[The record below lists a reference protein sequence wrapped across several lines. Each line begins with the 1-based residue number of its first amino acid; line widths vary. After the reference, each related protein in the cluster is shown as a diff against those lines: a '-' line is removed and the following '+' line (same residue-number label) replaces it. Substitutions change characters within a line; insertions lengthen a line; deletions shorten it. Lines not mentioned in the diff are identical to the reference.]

1 MRLQAGTAKSY
12 AIIGGSG
19 FHELGANASKQ
30 ALDTP
35 FGPPSDS
42 VSDLEIG
49 ASRVYFLARH
59 GAKHSIAPHEIN
71 YRANMAALKQL
82 GVDSI
87 IALNTVGVIPAT
99 PAPGSLALPAQLIDY
114 TWGRAQTV
122 HGPGGGDVVH
132 VDFTEP
138 FSASLRKAL
147 LDCALQSG
155 LDCFDGGVYA
165 CTQGPRLET
174 AAEIDRL
181 ERDGAH
187 FVGMT
192 AMPEAV
198 LARELDMDYV
208 CLCLIVNY
216 GAGRSARGIHEDIE
230 ITLHETRQKAMR
242 LLNCF
247 FA

>member
-1 MRLQAGTAKSY
+1 MQSTVSKSF

-19 FHELGANASKQ
+19 FHELGASGATHS
-30 ALDTP
+30 LDTP
-35 FGPPSDS
+35 YGEPSDS
-42 VSDLEIG
+42 VRELDIG
-49 ASRVYFLARH
+49 TQKVFFLARH
-59 GAKHSIAPHEIN
+59 GAEHSLAPHEIN
-71 YRANMAALKQL
+71 YRANLAALRQL
-82 GVDSI
+82 GVDSV
-87 IALNTVGVIPAT
+87 IALNTVGVIPVT
-99 PAPGSLALPAQLIDY
+99 PAPGSLALPDQLIDY
-114 TWGRAQTV
+114 TWGREHTIHDSRSGNV
-122 HGPGGGDVVH
+122 LH
-132 VDFTEP
+132 VEFTEP
-138 FSASLRKAL
+138 FSNELRGAL
-147 LDCALQSG
+147 LEHALHEG

-198 LARELDMDYV
+198 LARELGLDYV

-216 GAGRSARGIHEDIE
+216 GAGRGSRGIHEEFE

-242 LLNCF
+242 LLNSF
-247 FA
+247 FGG

>member
-1 MRLQAGTAKSY
+1 MY

-19 FHELGANASKQ
+19 FHELGANARKH
-30 ALDTP
+30 AVETP
-35 FGPPSDS
+35 YGSPSDA
-42 VSDLEIG
+42 VSELEIG
-49 ASRVYFLARH
+49 TSRVFFLARH
-59 GAKHSIAPHEIN
+59 GAEHSIAPHEIN

-82 GVDSI
+82 GVSRV

-99 PAPGSLALPAQLIDY
+99 PAPGSLALPTQLIDY
-114 TWGRAQTV
+114 TWGRQQTI
-122 HGPGGGDVVH
+122 HGGGSGSVVH
-132 VDFTEP
+132 VDFTQP
-138 FSASLRKAL
+138 FSAALRDSLLEHAR
-147 LDCALQSG
+147 DEG

-181 ERDGAH
+181 ERDGAD

-198 LARELDMDYV
+198 LARELGLDYV
-208 CLCLIVNY
+208 CLCLVVTY
-216 GAGRSARGIHEDIE
+216 GAGRSTRGIHEDIE

>member
-1 MRLQAGTAKSY
+1 LQATESTTY

-19 FHELGANASKQ
+19 FHELGANATKHE
-30 ALDTP
+30 LETP
-35 FGPPSDS
+35 FGAPSDA
-42 VSDLEIG
+42 VSELEVG
-49 ASRVYFLARH
+49 TSRVFFLPRH
-59 GAKHSIAPHEIN
+59 GALHSIAPHEIN

-82 GVDSI
+82 GVDSV

-99 PAPGSLALPAQLIDY
+99 PAPGSLALPDQLIDY
-114 TWGRAQTV
+114 TWGRDQTIYSRES
-122 HGPGGGDVVH
+122 GSVVH

-138 FSASLRKAL
+138 FSNDLRDSLLEQARKE
-147 LDCALQSG
+147 G

-181 ERDGAH
+181 ERDGAD

-198 LARELDMDYV
+198 LARELGLHYA
-208 CLCLIVNY
+208 CLCLVVNY
-216 GAGRSARGIHEDIE
+216 CAGRSTRGIHEDIE

>member
-1 MRLQAGTAKSY
+1 MQKALAKKY

-19 FHELGANASKQ
+19 FHDFGANTTRHDGK
-30 ALDTP
+30 TP
-35 FGPPSDS
+35 YGSPSDH
-42 VSDLEIG
+42 VRELEIG
-49 ASRVYFLARH
+49 SSRLFFLARH
-59 GAKHSIAPHEIN
+59 GAEHSIAPHAIN
-71 YRANMAALKQL
+71 YRANMAALRQL
-82 GVDSI
+82 GVDSV
-87 IALNTVGVIPAT
+87 IALNTVGVIPRT
-99 PAPGSLALPAQLIDY
+99 PAPGSLALPVQLIDY
-114 TWGRAQTV
+114 TWGREQTI
-122 HGPGGGDVVH
+122 HSQESGGVVH
-132 VDFTEP
+132 VEFTEP
-138 FSASLRKAL
+138 FTGDLRTSL
-147 LDCALQSG
+147 LQHARDEG

-192 AMPEAV
+192 AMPEA
-198 LARELDMDYV
+198 ASGIELGLDYV
-208 CLCLIVNY
+208 CLCLVVNY
-216 GAGRSARGIHEDIE
+216 CAGRSARGIHEDIE